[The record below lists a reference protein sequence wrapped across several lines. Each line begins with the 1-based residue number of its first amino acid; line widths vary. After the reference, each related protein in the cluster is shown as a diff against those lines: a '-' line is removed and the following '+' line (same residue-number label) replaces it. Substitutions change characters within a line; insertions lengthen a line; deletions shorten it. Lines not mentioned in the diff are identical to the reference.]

1 MTKKSAFVGWGARYL
16 SLRRSQEPPEQT
28 VQLTMLARTRL
39 APLAAKA
46 RSMSTIGEKF
56 WGLFVQVDLPHF
68 FLPPRPT
75 HCPLKS
81 IKSSLLMGRAAHLC
95 AQAQSVLLFLLR
107 SLQKALVRRSDM
119 SVASPHIPPRSLL
132 AHRRRAVGTHL
143 FSYKFPLR
151 SFRSNRLEPPHSSSP
166 RSPSSVGPFE
176 PSKGESLGAA
186 AAAAA
191 PFGPSKGES
200 LGAAAAAAAAAP
212 PGHPSQHS
220 LQFNGAEMMNSDI
233 NYNDNHRTQTKLPRN
248 RSQIPHGKGRRAR
261 I

>member
-132 AHRRRAVGTHL
+132 AHRRRAVWTHL
-143 FSYKFPLR
+143 VSYKCPLR
-151 SFRSNRLEPPHSSSP
+151 SFHSNRLDPPHPSSP
-166 RSPSSVGPFE
+166 RSPSSGGPVE
-176 PSKGESLGAA
+176 PSEGV
-186 AAAAA
+186 
-191 PFGPSKGES
+191 FGSSSSSSSTFWTLKRRVFGSSSSSSSSSTAWSPITAFIAVQWSG
-200 LGAAAAAAAAAP
+200 
-212 PGHPSQHS
+212 
-220 LQFNGAEMMNSDI
+220 
-233 NYNDNHRTQTKLPRN
+233 NDEQ
-248 RSQIPHGKGRRAR
+248 
-261 I
+261 